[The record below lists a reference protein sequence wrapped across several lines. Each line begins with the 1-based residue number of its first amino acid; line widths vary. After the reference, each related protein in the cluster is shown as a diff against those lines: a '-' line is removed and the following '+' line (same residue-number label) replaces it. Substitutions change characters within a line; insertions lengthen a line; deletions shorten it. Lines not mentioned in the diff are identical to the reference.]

1 MRIGAL
7 PRISKEAFLIANATQ
22 MRGIWRTK
30 RKTRAPL
37 VTREIIATCM
47 EYLENRFQVFSRRK
61 AFHMNNPNQGG
72 SNEAP
77 KTSPQSDT
85 KPAPQQNQGDGHQG
99 AQKPDQQQK

>member
-1 MRIGAL
+1 VASA
-7 PRISKEAFLIANATQ
+7 PAA
-22 MRGIWRTK
+22 K
-30 RKTRAPL
+30 RKTLARL
-37 VTREIIATCM
+37 VTPAFVATCT
-47 EYLENRFQVFSRRK
+47 EYLEKSFSSFFTRK

-85 KPAPQQNQGDGHQG
+85 KPAPQQNQGDGQQG